1 MAHRSL
7 ARALNPLK
15 SRADLPDD
23 LFRPTYQ
30 NRLRVIGR
38 HLDDG
43 NYRAVHLLEVEGG
56 ILVRATRYQQ
66 VVSDL
71 LEFPEQSFRSLIVDA
86 VRKRGNH
93 RPTMMHSPL
102 FPTGYEDFLRA
113 LGHQLDERIS
123 RAIALIEC
131 DDFVFLSGMEQP
143 GGTLSSFAPF
153 ARSLREPE
161 IVAMLDDAFHRR
173 SGD

>member
-43 NYRAVHLLEVEGG
+43 DYRAVHLLEVEGG
-56 ILVRATRYQQ
+56 ILARATRHQQ
-66 VVSDL
+66 VMSDL
-71 LEFPEQSFRSLIVDA
+71 LEFPEASFRALIVEA
-86 VRKRGNH
+86 VRKRGNR
-93 RPTMMHSPL
+93 RPTNLHSPL
-102 FPTGYEDFLRA
+102 IPTGYEDFLRA
-113 LGHQLDERIS
+113 LGHHLDGRIS
-123 RAIALIEC
+123 RMIAMMEC

-153 ARSLREPE
+153 TLSLREPE
-161 IVAMLDDAFHRR
+161 IVDLLDSAFRRR